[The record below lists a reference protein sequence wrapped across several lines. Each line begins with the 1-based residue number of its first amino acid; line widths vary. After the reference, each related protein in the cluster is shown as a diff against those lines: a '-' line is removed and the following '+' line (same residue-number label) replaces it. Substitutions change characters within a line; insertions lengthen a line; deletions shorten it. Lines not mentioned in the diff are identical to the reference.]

1 MQVIRFTLKGMP
13 GHSAVTAKVEFK
25 GLHRSQAFKKIQL
38 ATAGDKQQQQQQP
51 SAKRRK
57 TS

>member
-1 MQVIRFTLKGMP
+1 VVRFTLKGIP
-13 GHSAVTAKVEFK
+13 GHSAVTAKVEYK

-38 ATAGDKQQQQQQP
+38 AGTGTKQQQQQP
-51 SAKRRK
+51 TAKRRK